1 MFSASTESASVEV
14 DTIRAVTAF
23 SNLVTSRGGKSVHTL
38 HLSKSVD
45 TCVKKKKKKIKIRQK
60 KKVEVQMPEK
70 YTQVQCNTEQKVQ
83 M

>member
-14 DTIRAVTAF
+14 DTIRAVTAAF
-23 SNLVTSRGGKSVHTL
+23 SNLVTSRGGKSVRTL
-38 HLSKSVD
+38 YLSKSV
-45 TCVKKKKKKIKIRQK
+45 KKKKKIKIHQK

-70 YTQVQCNTEQKVQ
+70 YTQVRCNTEQKVQ